1 METVKYSIVIPI
13 YNEEE
18 IFPEFIKQVSE
29 VWMFSWIG
37 FRRIAVSCTRAP
49 RRLGRGRYPLRKML
63 RFASDGINGL
73 STAPLRLALA
83 AGLLL
88 AAASPPA
95 AQVPLRPAK

>member
-1 METVKYSIVIPI
+1 METIKYSIVIPS

-18 IFPEFIKQVSE
+18 TFPEFIKRVSE

-37 FRRIAVSCTRAP
+37 FRQIAVSCTRAP
-49 RRLGRGRYPLRKML
+49 RRLGRGRYPLRTML

-83 AGLLL
+83 AGPLL